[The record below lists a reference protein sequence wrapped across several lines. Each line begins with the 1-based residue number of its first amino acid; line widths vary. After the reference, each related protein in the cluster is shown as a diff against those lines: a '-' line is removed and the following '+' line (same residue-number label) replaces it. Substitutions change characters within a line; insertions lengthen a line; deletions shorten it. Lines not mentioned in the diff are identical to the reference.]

1 MVEVKMARKV
11 FIPIFCLLAWGGTE
25 VASQCPDQGKIASAA
40 SVKDLFHLKTKTLT
54 GERERK
60 LTNILFLEQC
70 IPATDCQKY
79 QDKQDRLGHAQLY
92 NGKTWLDV
100 FLFKKSIFTESC
112 KLY

>member
-1 MVEVKMARKV
+1 MARKG
-11 FIPIFCLLAWGGTE
+11 FILIFCILAWGGTE

-54 GERERK
+54 GEREGK

-79 QDKQDRLGHAQLY
+79 QDEHDRLGHAELY
-92 NGKTWLDV
+92 NGQTWLDS
-100 FLFKKSIFTESC
+100 FFYKNNFQ
-112 KLY
+112 